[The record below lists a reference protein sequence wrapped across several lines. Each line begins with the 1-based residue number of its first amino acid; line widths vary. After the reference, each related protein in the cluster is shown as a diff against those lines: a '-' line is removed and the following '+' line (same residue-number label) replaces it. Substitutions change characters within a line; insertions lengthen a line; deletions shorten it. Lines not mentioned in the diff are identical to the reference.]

1 MFYFIRSIYV
11 CVGSFVIIVGLAVY
25 RIMEGLALV
34 YNFLITAEYKIYLF
48 VLRFLKYSVT

>member
-1 MFYFIRSIYV
+1 V